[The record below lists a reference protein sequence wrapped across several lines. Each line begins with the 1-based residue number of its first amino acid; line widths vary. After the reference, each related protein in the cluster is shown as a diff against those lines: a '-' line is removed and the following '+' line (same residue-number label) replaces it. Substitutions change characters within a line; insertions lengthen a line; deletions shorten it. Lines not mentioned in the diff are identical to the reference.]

1 MRISDWSSDVC
12 SSDLVELFAQ
22 RHQLLD
28 LQADRLQRRG
38 EFVARGVGGD
48 VLAEPVFAEFHCFGT
63 RSCCSPQKGR
73 AFTSPSPSRVG
84 RDCSLPLYGEGRGG
98 PGFEL
103 REPEPHPHPP
113 PPLEGEETCHTTCWR
128 TPTSLFKRCP
138 SSAP

>member
-12 SSDLVELFAQ
+12 SSDLHRPVAGIDLADLQAVGLGVLLSRHDARDDDSVELFAQ

-28 LQADRLQRRG
+28 LQADRRQRRG

-73 AFTSPSPSRVG
+73 AFTSPSRSEEHTSELQ
-84 RDCSLPLYGEGRGG
+84 SLMRISYAVFCL
-98 PGFEL
+98 
-103 REPEPHPHPP
+103 
-113 PPLEGEETCHTTCWR
+113 
-128 TPTSLFKRCP
+128 KKKNM
-138 SSAP
+138 